1 MMKNLFDLSGK
12 VAIVVGGGTGLGRGM
27 ASGLAGAG
35 ATVIIASRRMEVLR
49 QAAQEME
56 AETGGKVVPMQLDLS
71 SAQAAQAF
79 VEQTTEQFGRIDIL
93 INSAGI
99 NVRKSALDFE
109 EADWDR
115 VLDTQLKYV
124 FFMDQAVGR
133 YMVENR
139 IKGRII
145 NVGSLS
151 SAIGLKNMIA
161 YCAAKGAIVQLT
173 KALANEWAQ
182 YGICVNAI
190 GPGYYMTEM
199 TGPLLKDPEV
209 VRKYEEKIP
218 MGRLGVPQDLA
229 SAAVFLASDSAAY
242 VTGQIVYVDGG
253 WLVN

>member
-1 MMKNLFDLSGK
+1 MKNLFDLSGK

-27 ASGLAGAG
+27 ACGLAGAG
-35 ATVIIASRRMEVLR
+35 AVVVIASRRMEVLC

-56 AETGGKVVPMQLDLS
+56 AETGGRVVPMQLDVTS
-71 SAQAAQAF
+71 VQAVQAF
-79 VEQTTEQFGRIDIL
+79 VAKVGEQFGRIDIL
-93 INSAGI
+93 INSAGVNI
-99 NVRKSALDFE
+99 RKSALEFE
-109 EADWDR
+109 ESDWDK

-133 YMVENR
+133 YMVEHN

-199 TGPLLKDPEV
+199 TGPLLKDPAV
-209 VRKYEEKIP
+209 VQKYEEKIP
-218 MGRLGVPQDLA
+218 MGRLGTPEDLA
-229 SAAVFLASDSAAY
+229 STVVFLASEHSGY

>member
-1 MMKNLFDLSGK
+1 MKNLFDLSGK

-27 ASGLAGAG
+27 ASGLASAG
-35 ATVIIASRRMEVLR
+35 ATVIIASRRLEVL
-49 QAAQEME
+49 QKSAQEME
-56 AETGGKVVPMQLDLS
+56 AETGGKVIPLQLDLS
-71 SAQAAQAF
+71 SVQAAQDF
-79 VEQTTEQFGRIDIL
+79 VSKVGERFGHIDIL

-109 EADWDR
+109 ESDWDK

-133 YMVENR
+133 YMVENK

-161 YCAAKGAIVQLT
+161 YCAAKGGIIQLT

-190 GPGYYMTEM
+190 GPGYYVTEM

-209 VRKYEEKIP
+209 VQKYEEKIP

-242 VTGQIVYVDGG
+242 VTGQILYVDGG
-253 WLVN
+253 WMVN

>member
-1 MMKNLFDLSGK
+1 MKNLFDLSGK
-12 VAIVVGGGTGLGRGM
+12 AAIVVGGGTGLGRGM
-27 ASGLAGAG
+27 ACGLAGAG
-35 ATVIIASRRMEVLR
+35 AVVVIASRRMEVLC

-56 AETGGKVVPMQLDLS
+56 AETGGRVVPMQLDVTS
-71 SAQAAQAF
+71 VQAVQAF
-79 VEQTTEQFGRIDIL
+79 VSKVGEQFGRIDIL
-93 INSAGI
+93 INSAGANI
-99 NVRKSALDFE
+99 RKSALDFE
-109 EADWDR
+109 EFDWDK

-133 YMVENR
+133 YMVEHN

-199 TGPLLKDPEV
+199 TGPLLKDPAV
-209 VRKYEEKIP
+209 VQKYEEKIP
-218 MGRLGVPQDLA
+218 MGRLGTPEDLA
-229 SAAVFLASDSAAY
+229 STVVFLASDHSGY

>member
-1 MMKNLFDLSGK
+1 MNNLFDLSGK

-27 ASGLAGAG
+27 ASGLADAG
-35 ATVIIASRRMEVLR
+35 ATVIIASRRLEVLR

-56 AETGGKVVPMQLDLS
+56 AETGGKVVPMQLDVS
-71 SAQAAQAF
+71 SVSAVQAF
-79 VEQTTEQFGRIDIL
+79 VTQVGEQFGRIDIL

-99 NVRKSALDFE
+99 NVRKSALEFE
-109 EADWDR
+109 ESDWDK

-133 YMVENR
+133 YMVEHH

-161 YCAAKGAIVQLT
+161 YCAAKSAIVQLT

-209 VRKYEEKIP
+209 VRRYEEKIP
-218 MGRLGVPQDLA
+218 MGRLGTPEDLA
-229 SAAVFLASDSAAY
+229 STAVFLASEHSGY

>member
-1 MMKNLFDLSGK
+1 MNNLFDLSGK

-35 ATVIIASRRMEVLR
+35 ATVIIASRRLEVLR

-56 AETGGKVVPMQLDLS
+56 AETGGKVVPMQLDVS
-71 SAQAAQAF
+71 SVPAIQAF
-79 VEQTTEQFGRIDIL
+79 VAQVGERFGRIDIL

-99 NVRKSALDFE
+99 NVRKSALEFE
-109 EADWDR
+109 ESDWDK

-133 YMVENR
+133 YMVEHN

-199 TGPLLKDPEV
+199 TSPLLKDPAV
-209 VRKYEEKIP
+209 VQKYEEKIP
-218 MGRLGVPQDLA
+218 MGRLGLPEDLA
-229 SAAVFLASDSAAY
+229 STAVFLASEHSGY